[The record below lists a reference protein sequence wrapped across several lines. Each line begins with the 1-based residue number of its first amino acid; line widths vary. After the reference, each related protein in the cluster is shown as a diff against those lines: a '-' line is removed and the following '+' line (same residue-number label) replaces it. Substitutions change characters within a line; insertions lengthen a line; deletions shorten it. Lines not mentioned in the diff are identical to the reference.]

1 MFDDT
6 SYTLRFPRKAA
17 LLSVLVAVAVVGYNT
32 ESAERRRHKQQQN
45 SNGGRRGGGGGG
57 GGGNRG
63 SGRHGHCFAS
73 ENQTSREIVLTF

>member
-17 LLSVLVAVAVVGYNT
+17 LLSVLVAAVAVDGYNT

-45 SNGGRRGGGGGG
+45 SNGGRRGGGG
-57 GGGNRG
+57 R
-63 SGRHGHCFAS
+63 RRRRRQQRQWKAWTLLCL
-73 ENQTSREIVLTF
+73 REQ

>member
-17 LLSVLVAVAVVGYNT
+17 LLSVLVAAAVAVGYNT

-45 SNGGRRGGGGGG
+45 SNGGRRGGG
-57 GGGNRG
+57 NRG

-73 ENQTSREIVLTF
+73 ENQTSREIVLTL

>member
-17 LLSVLVAVAVVGYNT
+17 LLSVLVTAADVVGYNT

-45 SNGGRRGGGGGG
+45 SNGGRRGGG
-57 GGGNRG
+57 NRG

-73 ENQTSREIVLTF
+73 ENQTSREIVLTL